1 MLFVEFADD
10 AGGVDAGACASGD
23 EDFSDADIG
32 SLFLR
37 FVRGDVLM
45 PRGETP
51 DASTP
56 RQYDKLAARHAAAP
70 ASRITMWNP
79 LDQFHLR
86 ACACVMAYMQRRQTS
101 RYSA

>member
-1 MLFVEFADD
+1 MMRVVSTRAFAQAAMKIFPMLTW
-10 AGGVDAGACASGD
+10 
-23 EDFSDADIG
+23 G

-51 DASTP
+51 DASAP